1 MKIKADITGIEYE
14 ALFTNKLKIFGLKD
28 FDINQLPSTCL
39 IQENRYSFALSKW
52 VSPKR
57 TRSYPYQRVY
67 DTLAHTKKITV
78 IPVIKDEGK
87 RGDRD
92 FIQWDTVSLMSLL
105 DVFVIFAYYVDAE
118 PHQTLKGKVTN
129 QQFDN
134 EWVKQ
139 KVIEITHY
147 HSSALHW
154 NLKEVEQSLPILIQ
168 KTKSTC
174 QRLRS
179 QLGIEFHAESGIDR
193 FAKQFSKDVSNFMKT
208 SRQKAKQAQYREK
221 QTVQPKEALSTA
233 TKATIT
239 IKNYLGGEYYFTT
252 DETILKEETLFLIEG
267 KHSIRNP
274 LPALSDIKDSLLKMV
289 LYTNLKQVM
298 VNGYCFFPVP
308 VVKLTS
314 TQIVGR
320 YASDDHSVSLES
332 FVVNNRFSLRQQE
345 IIDNLLAEA
354 KQNGFAVYIEN
365 SK

>member
-1 MKIKADITGIEYE
+1 MKIKADITGVEYKT
-14 ALFTNKLKIFGLKD
+14 LFPNNLKVFELKD
-28 FDINQLPSTCL
+28 FDINRLPSSCL
-39 IQENRYSFALSKW
+39 IQENHYSFALSKW

-118 PHQTLKGKVTN
+118 PHQTLKNKVTN

-168 KTKSTC
+168 KTKNAC
-174 QRLRS
+174 RRLQS
-179 QLGIEFHAESGIDR
+179 QLDIEFHAESGVDR
-193 FAKQFSKDVSNFMKT
+193 FAAQFAEDVSSFMNT

-221 QTVQPKEALSTA
+221 QTVQPKEALSSA

-252 DETILKEETLFLIEG
+252 DETIIKEETLFLIEG
-267 KHSIRNP
+267 KHSIRNL

-289 LYTNLKQVM
+289 LYTNLKHVM
-298 VNGYCFFPVP
+298 VNGEPFVPAP

-320 YASDDHSVSLES
+320 YASDNHSISLEH
-332 FVVNNRFSLRQQE
+332 FIENNNFSLKQRE

-354 KQNGFAVYIEN
+354 RQNGFAVYIEN